1 MGSQNTFCLCIF
13 LLIVY
18 IRGLAWEYSAEVL
31 SILLVELVVA
41 GLVLTQRN
49 NTMPVWKGILAGLL
63 FPGAL
68 ALVYVLENVA
78 GMN

>member
-1 MGSQNTFCLCIF
+1 M
-13 LLIVY
+13 LIVY
-18 IRGLAWEYSAEVL
+18 IKGLYWEFSAE
-31 SILLVELVVA
+31 ILAILIVEA
-41 GLVLTQRN
+41 IMAALVLTQKN